1 MKFIDLQEAK
11 YHLHPTKVERGFVV
25 RSPEGEYYTKNIG
38 SSVRSPEG
46 EYYTKNIGS
55 SPDIEDAKVWKTRA
69 GAKSHALTWGYAMR
83 PRPRNEVIEIEIQTL
98 ETRTIVG

>member
-25 RSPEGEYYTKNIG
+25 RSPEGEYYTKNI
-38 SSVRSPEG
+38 S
-46 EYYTKNIGS
+46 I
-55 SPDIEDAKVWKTRA
+55 SPDIKDAKVWKTRA